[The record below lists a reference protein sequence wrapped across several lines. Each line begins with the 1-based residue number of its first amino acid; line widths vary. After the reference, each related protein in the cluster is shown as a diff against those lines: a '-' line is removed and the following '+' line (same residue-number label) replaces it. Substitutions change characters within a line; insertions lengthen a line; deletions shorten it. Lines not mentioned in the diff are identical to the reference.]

1 LKSPEN
7 KDKFMQEGL
16 EFIKQIVN
24 RRGSRDTKLLAICR
38 FLNDKFIGFDW
49 VGFYFSDNLK
59 KELILGPFIGDPTE
73 HRNIPFGRGV
83 CGRAAVSGT
92 TVNVAD
98 VTAESNYL
106 ACSLEVRS
114 EIVIPIFKSGQFV
127 AELDIDSHQSDRF
140 GNSERQFLEQV
151 GQIISVI
158 F

>member
-1 LKSPEN
+1 
-7 KDKFMQEGL
+7 MREGL
-16 EFIKQIVN
+16 EYIKQIVN

-59 KELILGPFIGDPTE
+59 KALILGPFIGDPTE

-127 AELDIDSHQSDRF
+127 AELDIDSH
-140 GNSERQFLEQV
+140 
-151 GQIISVI
+151 
-158 F
+158 